1 MAQTARLPEPEFSD
15 SRELRQYCNE
25 VRRACHVLG
34 MALHMGA
41 AEIEA
46 ALSTIR
52 PANDS
57 GMFARAVAKR
67 RARRVARHMRH
78 AAECMVRGGAASV
91 RTWEAFRAEYAPEL
105 SPVRGR
111 RAAFQVVPE

>member
-1 MAQTARLPEPEFSD
+1 
-15 SRELRQYCNE
+15 
-25 VRRACHVLG
+25 
-34 MALHMGA
+34 
-41 AEIEA
+41 
-46 ALSTIR
+46 
-52 PANDS
+52 
-57 GMFARAVAKR
+57 
-67 RARRVARHMRH
+67 MRH